1 MGAQWKHAGQAANAT
16 KRGAMISKMI
26 KEIMV
31 AAKVGDPNP
40 DNNARLRA
48 AVEAARKQSV
58 PRDNIERALKR
69 AAGLLDPVIYET
81 IIYEGFAPGKVP
93 VIVECLTDNKNRT
106 ASDVRVLFRDGQLGA
121 MGSVAWMFDRVGVV
135 EATHADK
142 AQDIEGAAIEAN
154 AQNVE
159 PLESSEV
166 AAGHVGGRFFCDP
179 TDLDTCSKYLSS
191 HGWSVTMS
199 ELSYQAKN
207 FIEVSDDQRKEVVA
221 FLGKLDDNDDVHRIY
236 TALK

>member
-1 MGAQWKHAGQAANAT
+1 MGAQWKHAGRTANAA

-48 AVEAARKQSV
+48 AVEAARKESV

-69 AAGLLDPVIYET
+69 AAGTLEPVIYET
-81 IIYEGFAPGKVP
+81 ILYEGFAPAKVP
-93 VIVECLTDNKNRT
+93 IIVECLTDNKNRT
-106 ASDVRVLFRDGQLGA
+106 ASDIRVIFRDGQLGA

-135 EATHADK
+135 EATHTDK
-142 AQDIEGAAIEAN
+142 NQDIEAAAIEAS

-159 PLESSEV
+159 PLEGTPVGRWVRGSFAIRPIWTL
-166 AAGHVGGRFFCDP
+166 AASISRLMDGR
-179 TDLDTCSKYLSS
+179 
-191 HGWSVTMS
+191 
-199 ELSYQAKN
+199 
-207 FIEVSDDQRKEVVA
+207 
-221 FLGKLDDNDDVHRIY
+221 
-236 TALK
+236 

>member
-1 MGAQWKHAGQAANAT
+1 MGAQWKHAGRTANAS

-26 KEIMV
+26 KEITV
-31 AAKVGDPNP
+31 AAKNGDPNP

-48 AVEAARKQSV
+48 AVEAARKESV
-58 PRDNIERALKR
+58 PRDNIDRALKR
-69 AAGLLDPVIYET
+69 AAGLLDPVTYET
-81 IIYEGFAPGKVP
+81 ILYEGFAPAKVP
-93 VIVECLTDNKNRT
+93 IIVECLTDNKNRT
-106 ASDVRVLFRDGQLGA
+106 ASDIRVIFRDGQLGA

-142 AQDIEGAAIEAN
+142 NQDIEGAAIEAS

-159 PLESSEV
+159 PLSDADV
-166 AAGHVGGRFFCDP
+166 PAGHLGARFFCDP

-207 FIEVSDDQRKEVVA
+207 SVEVSDDQRKDVIA
-221 FLGKLDDNDDVHRIY
+221 FLEKVDDNDDVHRIY